1 MMKKVKI
8 KQLSELEL
16 YAFLRQQ
23 AREGWFP
30 TSFSSSYIIL
40 EESQPQDVI
49 FHFDTFP
56 YTYSAI
62 EKLNKKF
69 PSYLDAFETEGWH
82 YVAHYQSH
90 YLFYSSDVFA
100 YIPKIE
106 QMKFKQ
112 FKTYLVHDLFSATL
126 SLLAISFILAVFS
139 DGPQFFNKL
148 GYICASPD
156 DDTHFDCL
164 ISSNPNQYKV
174 FMHLQRITIFPL

>member
-1 MMKKVKI
+1 MKKVKI

-56 YTYSAI
+56 YTYSTI

-82 YVAHYQSH
+82 YVAHYQS
-90 YLFYSSDVFA
+90 
-100 YIPKIE
+100 
-106 QMKFKQ
+106 
-112 FKTYLVHDLFSATL
+112 
-126 SLLAISFILAVFS
+126 
-139 DGPQFFNKL
+139 
-148 GYICASPD
+148 
-156 DDTHFDCL
+156 
-164 ISSNPNQYKV
+164 
-174 FMHLQRITIFPL
+174 